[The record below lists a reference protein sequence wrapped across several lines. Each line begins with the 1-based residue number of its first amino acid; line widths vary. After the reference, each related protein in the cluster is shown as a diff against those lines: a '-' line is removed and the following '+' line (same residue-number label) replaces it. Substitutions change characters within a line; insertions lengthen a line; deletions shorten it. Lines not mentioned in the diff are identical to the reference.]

1 MSHEFKCFTM
11 KKGKTVSVPC
21 SAFAPG
27 ITGTGEGGIIL
38 NIPTL
43 NTIPDRE
50 FAELVAYWLENTDLA
65 AKKDPRPT
73 LISRILGFQI
83 KKGYNGPKTRRIV
96 LGERP

>member
-11 KKGKTVSVPC
+11 KKGKTVSVPGE
-21 SAFAPG
+21 AFAPG

-38 NIPTL
+38 ILPAL

-50 FAELVAYWLENTDLA
+50 FAELVAYWLENTDLVA
-65 AKKDPRPT
+65 KDPRLT
-73 LISRILGFQI
+73 LLSRIDNMGI
-83 KKGYNGPKTRRIV
+83 KKGYNGPRSRRIV

>member
-50 FAELVAYWLENTDLA
+50 FAELVAYWLENTDLVA
-65 AKKDPRPT
+65 KDPRLT
-73 LISRILGFQI
+73 LLSRIDNMGI
-83 KKGYNGPKTRRIV
+83 KKGYNGPRSRRIV